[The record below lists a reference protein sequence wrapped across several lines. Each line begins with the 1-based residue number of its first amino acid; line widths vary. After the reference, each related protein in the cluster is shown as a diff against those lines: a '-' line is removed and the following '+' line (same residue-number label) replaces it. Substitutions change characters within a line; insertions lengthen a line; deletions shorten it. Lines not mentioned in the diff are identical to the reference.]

1 MRFTAVI
8 DQPIDRGVVARA
20 VAHPS
25 HGGECFF
32 FGAVRDLNVGRRVV
46 AVSYE
51 AHEPLCRKVFAHVLD
66 TVAARYDEALRLYLV
81 HRVGRLVVGEVS
93 VAIGAS
99 SVHRDEAFR
108 AARDVIEAVKHEA
121 PIWKQEHFE
130 DGDSAWVQGHSL
142 CK

>member
-1 MRFTAVI
+1 MRHVAIT
-8 DQPIDRGVVARA
+8 DRPIDRGEAASA
-20 VAHPS
+20 VRHTS

-32 FGAVRDLNVGRRVV
+32 FGAVRDLNHGRRVV

-51 AHEPLCRKVFAHVLD
+51 AHTPLCEKIFARVLD
-66 TVAARYDEALRLYLV
+66 TVATRYDESLRLYLV
-81 HRVGRLVVGEVS
+81 HRVGRLAVGEVS

-99 SVHRDEAFR
+99 SVHRDEAFK
-108 AARDVIEAVKHEA
+108 AARDIIEAVKHEA

-130 DGDSAWVQGHSL
+130 DGDSEWVQGHSL